1 MLFWEWQFYCVFEC
15 FNYLDGNLP
24 QSLRKMSMVRYFVRH
39 FTSGNIK
46 KRPNYLRNILVSRTF
61 PHDRCFLN
69 NNQCR
74 LRQDFFVVIIL
85 YIFLVKKLI
94 AEGRNQLKKRAEGV
108 ISKEML
114 LNRSLLFWVIA
125 LRTPWP
131 AGSLS

>member
-1 MLFWEWQFYCVFEC
+1 
-15 FNYLDGNLP
+15 
-24 QSLRKMSMVRYFVRH
+24 MVRYFVRH

-94 AEGRNQLKKRAEGV
+94 AEGRNQLTRTSRRGHVERYFKKDVPKPVFFCFE
-108 ISKEML
+108 L
-114 LNRSLLFWVIA
+114 
-125 LRTPWP
+125 
-131 AGSLS
+131 